1 MKKNNGKKKIAPIK
15 PKPRRNNNNKIKA
28 KNIANTI
35 APAEGKIV
43 NKIVNDKKYR
53 NNLFD
58 GFMKGITFGLYNP

>member
-1 MKKNNGKKKIAPIK
+1 MKKNNGKKKILPIK
-15 PKPRRNNNNKIKA
+15 QKLRRNNNNKIKA

-35 APAEGKIV
+35 AQAEGKIV